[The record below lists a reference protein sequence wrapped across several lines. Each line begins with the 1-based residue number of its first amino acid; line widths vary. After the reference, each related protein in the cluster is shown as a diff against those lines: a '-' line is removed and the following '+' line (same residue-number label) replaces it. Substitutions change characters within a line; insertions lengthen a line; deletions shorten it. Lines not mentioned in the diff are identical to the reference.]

1 MAQIIELTSLHDPAV
16 AAYAQLTE
24 AQLRSRLEPEL
35 GVFIAESPKVIVTAL
50 DAGLRPLSL
59 LMERRHLTGQGA
71 ALLARCGDIPVYTGD
86 RELLAQLT
94 GYTLTRGIL
103 CAMARPALPRVEALE
118 ERLFLRC
125 GGAPECMH
133 LVRERRASAKTRRRM
148 ETAVIC
154 ARHRRREPSQSDVM
168 LVWRYMLRLR
178 FALALRITPFAL
190 IFAVSPLF
198 KRGRKTAVQRLS
210 R

>member
-71 ALLARCGDIPVYTGD
+71 ALLARCVLPWENGGPCGQVRAEASGGD
-86 RELLAQLT
+86 
-94 GYTLTRGIL
+94 
-103 CAMARPALPRVEALE
+103 AR
-118 ERLFLRC
+118 
-125 GGAPECMH
+125 
-133 LVRERRASAKTRRRM
+133 
-148 ETAVIC
+148 
-154 ARHRRREPSQSDVM
+154 
-168 LVWRYMLRLR
+168 
-178 FALALRITPFAL
+178 
-190 IFAVSPLF
+190 
-198 KRGRKTAVQRLS
+198 
-210 R
+210 

>member
-86 RELLAQLT
+86 RELLTQLT
-94 GYTLTRGIL
+94 GYT
-103 CAMARPALPRVEALE
+103 ARWAWVM
-118 ERLFLRC
+118 ERK
-125 GGAPECMH
+125 
-133 LVRERRASAKTRRRM
+133 VK
-148 ETAVIC
+148 
-154 ARHRRREPSQSDVM
+154 
-168 LVWRYMLRLR
+168 
-178 FALALRITPFAL
+178 
-190 IFAVSPLF
+190 
-198 KRGRKTAVQRLS
+198 
-210 R
+210 

>member
-71 ALLARCGDIPVYTGD
+71 ALLARCGDIPVYTGE
-86 RELLAQLT
+86 REQRAPLPGHTPA
-94 GYTLTRGIL
+94 RGSP
-103 CAMARPALPRVEALE
+103 CGRARPPAE
-118 ERLFLRC
+118 LFL
-125 GGAPECMH
+125 P
-133 LVRERRASAKTRRRM
+133 
-148 ETAVIC
+148 
-154 ARHRRREPSQSDVM
+154 
-168 LVWRYMLRLR
+168 LRLPESSKR
-178 FALALRITPFAL
+178 SGSQFLTAKRIPGPPAR
-190 IFAVSPLF
+190 PD
-198 KRGRKTAVQRLS
+198 
-210 R
+210 